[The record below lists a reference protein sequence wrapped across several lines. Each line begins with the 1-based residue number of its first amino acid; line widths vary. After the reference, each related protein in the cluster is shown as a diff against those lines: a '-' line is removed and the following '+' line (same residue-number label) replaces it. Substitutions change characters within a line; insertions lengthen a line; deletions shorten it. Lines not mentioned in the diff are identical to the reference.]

1 MAEDK
6 LYEESNE
13 SLSDK
18 FLDTAEDAVAAGV
31 AAVSFYRSGGAKFF
45 SKQYKRYESELRT
58 VRDSVRGLD
67 YAHIN
72 KNSLKQLLGRD
83 GTIRKSWRDY
93 KPQDDYKIDL
103 AARPGTPMDLLRS
116 TLELALQEDHSRRD
130 VVYYKLVTKRLTDAA
145 EARVRAAANSTK
157 PAIDHAVAFARS
169 IGSHMRSEED
179 LKKFALREA
188 ENREKY
194 STVQPG
200 IYRGII
206 DDALAFNKEFK
217 DWQAKHT
224 IGGKGPVKQ
233 AIEVAQSVETLEK
246 MIGKLGDKRKKDTI
260 LGDRPM
266 TFGEIIDNYKRFS
279 SSARINYVA
288 ENGDRT
294 SMSMIE
300 GLKQYAER
308 VKKSDEKLYQRLRN
322 VYADEYL
329 RTDGKDFYTL
339 TGLANV
345 KQGVVETLAG
355 TMPGKILKL
364 RSLEMSEKTPAFLN
378 FKSGQINPAIA
389 ALEKQLTGHDN
400 GNRIQ
405 NDYFYIAGDTYRYS
419 NSKDKLEL
427 VEELRGATPISA
439 RYATENNL
447 ARDMYG
453 LNGERYHKKGS
464 LLDRFGLGAS
474 QESNILEDAKSLL
487 TGQMDYEYAPTIV
500 KQMRKGFR
508 AGTLEDRYEAMVR
521 VNEMIQQHVDHF
533 TPSML
538 RAFTEVDKN
547 GNRITPMSKDLD
559 GILHMLMDS
568 GKSTTDQL
576 LDAVADVASM
586 NDGSKS
592 YRSRYLSDLLSDLF
606 RNQGKAENSVD
617 LLRDSTAIGEGN
629 KSLDI
634 REQLQKGLAQEFIL
648 RYAEENKGSRDVFT
662 TVKDLIDNQSRMS
675 SSDAAK
681 AKDFAYATLID
692 FETNSLLRQSIR
704 NTDLW
709 NESDTKE
716 IAKAT
721 KLLENIVA
729 GHSNTEGTE
738 DATKMVKDF
747 AKDFGDIL
755 HIKGRDTSLDI
766 PGQYVE
772 GDYMLIHGA
781 TGPMDIIKGINQ
793 SIIEGSADPIK
804 NVVSDVYHQLKA
816 GRDDAFNVSK
826 LTMLPYFFLRRL
838 GDNDMPSFLR
848 FSNDEL
854 KSTWGLT
861 KGIAKRLLPLAVG
874 ETYLE
879 WADDTVGA
887 VTGTRPS
894 AGIINS
900 LDYMDIGVRK
910 FMDTVGIGSVIN
922 DQMYMNPVM
931 QYWFGKDGY
940 YDADKQRDHYANGYE
955 PVRRGRWWD
964 FGSVN
969 EFRGSQI
976 EYYEPTLTRRLN
988 SDYYNKALYN
998 GYWDKWSHSLLPTP
1012 TAPFSPLVYMMDP
1025 YYLENEHSEDRP
1037 YPVSGTMFEK
1047 DTPWGA
1053 VLNPTI
1059 GQLIKPVQR
1068 LHQDRLTEDGQDA
1081 KAIIYSINKSIRD
1094 TASGQHAYAMVF
1106 DREQITAGEYTAYTN
1121 PSMGEYSIDV
1131 GMDKGQEMRQKQI
1144 EALGNG
1150 PMELERRDMLYA
1162 GVGSYSS
1169 DGGHGSGFLSSIF
1182 GSSAPSGAGA
1192 AGVVGSGSGSGTGTG
1207 ILAGIFGTGGGSGGA
1222 SPLDMLG
1229 QTNRQIFMAAA
1240 RNSNTGGIITTDRI
1254 RHSKMDDV
1262 LMSDDM
1268 QNLIRKG
1275 TDFDVDGQLSRSFR
1289 LISGIYGYGA
1299 NRMAGFGESDG
1310 REIATAGDIDSFS
1323 RSFWDESLGGIGGGA
1338 AEIGRRF
1345 IPEYRR
1351 NIRWNPLLNNQ
1362 PDWMV
1367 ETLRFGDP
1375 YAQIPKGEARL
1386 PGKGYEALNA
1396 LHPDK
1401 YGSMYGAFDRYKI
1414 LADVAPSSPE
1424 FKIWKKIAQQTV
1436 KDPQLQEQM
1445 KEIQER
1451 VNEQQKQHDFYPYQI
1466 LGHGV
1471 DYKNVTIKE
1480 VNNDGTFRIDDNGPL
1495 YTIAGVDFNA
1505 KHTSPNDYEQK
1516 AANQATGKQ
1525 IMAEYLRPG
1534 MSVTIATDSNPYHR
1548 ENPDAVHSVNAAV
1561 YIGGESLAKTLLE
1574 EHPEAVQR
1582 KKDNLNAA
1590 DTWAMSSTFH
1600 RAVGGAFEALAHL
1613 DLPYVHDKYL
1623 RVRDPLESYNAEQ
1636 VYGTPYQTWS
1646 DIPGTYIMPAIERA
1660 VSDHGNVIRSTAEY
1674 FAMEALQE
1682 KQGIG
1687 KLAKVGLNY
1696 GDMLLNR
1703 GAFITGAM
1711 AKIIKPGDGE
1721 LFKKAKTFGA
1731 VAMVA
1736 GDLYTSSQSSTTS
1749 AAASWAT
1756 AGFMVG
1762 DLLDETKL
1770 DFIKEPSLMKKFFRT
1785 EESLKFRGKYALAG
1799 AALGVVARG
1808 TLGPSVEG
1816 DGRDN
1821 WTPERTKQ
1829 KWEMEDYF
1837 DRLNYIKNMG
1847 LYHKAAKL
1855 AESKEGTNMEK
1866 IFNDYDEWSKKRQE
1880 IMKESDV
1887 NTTDWW
1893 TKLKQRMRIQAKQL
1907 QDSINPDS
1915 EQQNHRFEYANGLS
1929 INDLPG
1935 VRNGV
1940 FHSEEISEEERLYTL
1955 NTLVTMGIRYNKQGT
1970 TRTQDDRDM
1979 TQLTAFEHAYGTK
1992 IPDYYQV
1999 HHIIEFSQNGP
2010 DDPSN
2015 MIALNPDDHLYITEQ
2030 QHKLA
2035 EGDFEAAQIG
2045 ARTAMRLGEYGRAA
2059 LLYKKAAE
2067 STMYGLRADARWNDI
2082 EMALPKY
2089 ERDYFQEFMKER
2101 DPDKQE
2107 EILKTVSPFL
2117 RRALK
2122 QVWGMD
2128 YSKDKGEDNDEYF
2141 KDHNLPN
2148 FLWEGWR
2155 PDSDLNNIKAK
2166 TIKNEG
2172 MLFSDFGIY
2181 ESKYRDPKV
2190 INAPNLSPKGSNNPL
2205 ELQAKLQST
2214 MNGLGLTGVE
2224 VSVEPKSTKGTQSII
2239 NLAQVVKYD
2248 FREKVNDLFSGNA

>member
-18 FLDTAEDAVAAGV
+18 FLGTAEDAVAAGV

-329 RTDGKDFYTL
+329 RTDGKYFYTL

-692 FETNSLLRQSIR
+692 FETNGLLRQSIR

-721 KLLENIVA
+721 KLLENIVV

-1012 TAPFSPLVYMMDP
+1012 IAPFSPLVYMMDP

-1037 YPVSGTMFEK
+1037 YPVSSTMFEK

-1229 QTNRQIFMAAA
+1229 QTNRQ
-1240 RNSNTGGIITTDRI
+1240 
-1254 RHSKMDDV
+1254 
-1262 LMSDDM
+1262 
-1268 QNLIRKG
+1268 
-1275 TDFDVDGQLSRSFR
+1275 
-1289 LISGIYGYGA
+1289 
-1299 NRMAGFGESDG
+1299 
-1310 REIATAGDIDSFS
+1310 
-1323 RSFWDESLGGIGGGA
+1323 
-1338 AEIGRRF
+1338 
-1345 IPEYRR
+1345 
-1351 NIRWNPLLNNQ
+1351 
-1362 PDWMV
+1362 
-1367 ETLRFGDP
+1367 
-1375 YAQIPKGEARL
+1375 
-1386 PGKGYEALNA
+1386 
-1396 LHPDK
+1396 
-1401 YGSMYGAFDRYKI
+1401 
-1414 LADVAPSSPE
+1414 
-1424 FKIWKKIAQQTV
+1424 
-1436 KDPQLQEQM
+1436 
-1445 KEIQER
+1445 
-1451 VNEQQKQHDFYPYQI
+1451 
-1466 LGHGV
+1466 
-1471 DYKNVTIKE
+1471 
-1480 VNNDGTFRIDDNGPL
+1480 
-1495 YTIAGVDFNA
+1495 
-1505 KHTSPNDYEQK
+1505 
-1516 AANQATGKQ
+1516 
-1525 IMAEYLRPG
+1525 
-1534 MSVTIATDSNPYHR
+1534 
-1548 ENPDAVHSVNAAV
+1548 
-1561 YIGGESLAKTLLE
+1561 
-1574 EHPEAVQR
+1574 
-1582 KKDNLNAA
+1582 
-1590 DTWAMSSTFH
+1590 
-1600 RAVGGAFEALAHL
+1600 
-1613 DLPYVHDKYL
+1613 
-1623 RVRDPLESYNAEQ
+1623 
-1636 VYGTPYQTWS
+1636 
-1646 DIPGTYIMPAIERA
+1646 
-1660 VSDHGNVIRSTAEY
+1660 
-1674 FAMEALQE
+1674 
-1682 KQGIG
+1682 
-1687 KLAKVGLNY
+1687 
-1696 GDMLLNR
+1696 
-1703 GAFITGAM
+1703 
-1711 AKIIKPGDGE
+1711 
-1721 LFKKAKTFGA
+1721 
-1731 VAMVA
+1731 
-1736 GDLYTSSQSSTTS
+1736 
-1749 AAASWAT
+1749 
-1756 AGFMVG
+1756 
-1762 DLLDETKL
+1762 
-1770 DFIKEPSLMKKFFRT
+1770 
-1785 EESLKFRGKYALAG
+1785 
-1799 AALGVVARG
+1799 
-1808 TLGPSVEG
+1808 
-1816 DGRDN
+1816 
-1821 WTPERTKQ
+1821 
-1829 KWEMEDYF
+1829 
-1837 DRLNYIKNMG
+1837 
-1847 LYHKAAKL
+1847 
-1855 AESKEGTNMEK
+1855 
-1866 IFNDYDEWSKKRQE
+1866 
-1880 IMKESDV
+1880 
-1887 NTTDWW
+1887 
-1893 TKLKQRMRIQAKQL
+1893 
-1907 QDSINPDS
+1907 
-1915 EQQNHRFEYANGLS
+1915 
-1929 INDLPG
+1929 
-1935 VRNGV
+1935 
-1940 FHSEEISEEERLYTL
+1940 
-1955 NTLVTMGIRYNKQGT
+1955 
-1970 TRTQDDRDM
+1970 
-1979 TQLTAFEHAYGTK
+1979 
-1992 IPDYYQV
+1992 
-1999 HHIIEFSQNGP
+1999 
-2010 DDPSN
+2010 
-2015 MIALNPDDHLYITEQ
+2015 
-2030 QHKLA
+2030 
-2035 EGDFEAAQIG
+2035 
-2045 ARTAMRLGEYGRAA
+2045 
-2059 LLYKKAAE
+2059 
-2067 STMYGLRADARWNDI
+2067 
-2082 EMALPKY
+2082 
-2089 ERDYFQEFMKER
+2089 KER
-2101 DPDKQE
+2101 
-2107 EILKTVSPFL
+2107 
-2117 RRALK
+2117 
-2122 QVWGMD
+2122 
-2128 YSKDKGEDNDEYF
+2128 
-2141 KDHNLPN
+2141 
-2148 FLWEGWR
+2148 
-2155 PDSDLNNIKAK
+2155 
-2166 TIKNEG
+2166 
-2172 MLFSDFGIY
+2172 
-2181 ESKYRDPKV
+2181 
-2190 INAPNLSPKGSNNPL
+2190 
-2205 ELQAKLQST
+2205 
-2214 MNGLGLTGVE
+2214 
-2224 VSVEPKSTKGTQSII
+2224 
-2239 NLAQVVKYD
+2239 
-2248 FREKVNDLFSGNA
+2248 